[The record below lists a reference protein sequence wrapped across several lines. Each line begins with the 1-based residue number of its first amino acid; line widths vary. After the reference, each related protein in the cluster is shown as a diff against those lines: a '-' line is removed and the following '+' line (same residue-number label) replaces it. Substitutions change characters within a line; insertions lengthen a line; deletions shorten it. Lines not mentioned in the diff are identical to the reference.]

1 MSFQDDL
8 AMRGPPPPSRDE
20 IGLAA
25 ERSSNGEAGVF
36 GGDVDEGNSWL
47 ERHPSLYEYVLWQAK
62 LWTLC
67 EETACDWAQQACLAF
82 VEKERGLTFNSLPPI
97 KTYLLRCLRSAM
109 KKQRRYHERLAG
121 DRDPEFLENRTSD
134 EPADVL
140 ICHERLAMLRMSI
153 ASLDSR
159 DREIIESKYFGD
171 EPDESIAEKVGLKK
185 ESISMTQLRIL
196 KTLKQR
202 LKSLGYER

>member
-1 MSFQDDL
+1 
-8 AMRGPPPPSRDE
+8 MRGPPPPSREE

-25 ERSSNGEAGVF
+25 ERSSNDEAGVF
-36 GGDVDEGNSWL
+36 GGDTDEANSWL
-47 ERHPSLYEYVLWQAK
+47 EKHPSLYEYVLWQAK

-67 EETACDWAQQACLAF
+67 EDTARDWAQQACLAF
-82 VEKERGLTFNSLPPI
+82 VEKERGLAFNSLPPI
-97 KTYLLRCLRSAM
+97 KAYLLRCLRSAM

-121 DRDPEFLENRTSD
+121 DRAAEFLEDLSSD

-140 ICHERLAMLRMSI
+140 ICHERLAMLRISI

-171 EPDESIAEKVGLKK
+171 EPDESIAKKFGLKK
-185 ESISMTQLRIL
+185 ESISMTKLRIL
-196 KTLKQR
+196 KILKQR